1 MAAVRE
7 VLAEIGAA
15 DVPEIVVINKADAAD
30 PVVVKGLEA
39 NERGCV
45 VVSARTGAGIE
56 DLLAAVDAGL
66 PRRDQEIACSCPTSA
81 ATWWPGRTRRAR
93 CSRCGTRRRAPA
105 RPRAVPPRPGGGADR
120 RGGHAGRAD
129 AADAIR

>member
-1 MAAVRE
+1 MSAVRE

-45 VVSARTGAGIE
+45 VVSARTGLGIG
-56 DLLAAVDAGL
+56 DLLTAVDARL
-66 PRRDQEIACSCPTSA
+66 PRRDQEVRVLVPYGRGDLVARAHQEGEVLTVRHA
-81 ATWWPGRTRRAR
+81 ADGTELTAR
-93 CSRCGTRRRAPA
+93 
-105 RPRAVPPRPGGGADR
+105 VPPGLAAELAGA
-120 RGGHAGRAD
+120 AGIP
-129 AADAIR
+129 AAAAGNATD